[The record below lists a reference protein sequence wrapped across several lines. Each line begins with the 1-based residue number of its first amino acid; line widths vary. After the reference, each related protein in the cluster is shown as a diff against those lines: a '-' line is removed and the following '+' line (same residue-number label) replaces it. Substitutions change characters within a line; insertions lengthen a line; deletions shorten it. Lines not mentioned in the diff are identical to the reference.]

1 VDCRSIAKRRQSVN
15 RKFSDLTGR
24 DLTRLPSL
32 CFDHSRIGEE
42 IIYMHLYNDEKMHW
56 YLAEY
61 GPINRRFFGF
71 YLNKA
76 DGIASGF
83 CDQDDILFYDKKGA
97 RWTPVVDEDWK
108 PVLAREIPILVE
120 YIRLMILQPDLT

>member
-1 VDCRSIAKRRQSVN
+1 MN
-15 RKFSDLTGR
+15 RKFSELTAEDLS
-24 DLTRLPSL
+24 RLPSL
-32 CFDHSRIGEE
+32 CFDHSQIGEE
-42 IIYMHLYNDEKMHW
+42 IIHLHLFNDEKMHW
-56 YLAEY
+56 YISEY
-61 GPINRRFFGF
+61 GPISRRFFAF

-83 CDQDDILFYDKKGA
+83 CSLDDILFYDKRGGS
-97 RWTPVVDEDWK
+97 WTPMVDGDWK